1 MTRQRGKAG
10 RTVLGVLAAAVVVLV
25 GSATLA
31 SGAVGEPWLLGRNN
45 TSSATTALNWD
56 TGRAPI
62 PTDVGLAVKG
72 YPNGAVFTMNEE
84 LVSDLEGAIVGIQGY
99 GNDWGGY
106 FYGHNSGVVAE
117 SYTGPTVD
125 ASASEGTAVV
135 ATGDVGVEAT
145 GQVGV
150 QATGDVGVEATGTD
164 TGLTATGPVALRTE
178 GAVSFSSAG
187 LVVLPKGATSATVR
201 PGTDVTAATMVLAT
215 AQTAG
220 GQVKRVTRN
229 ATANTVTIVLTA
241 AATQPV
247 TVAYFVI
254 Q

>member
-10 RTVLGVLAAAVVVLV
+10 RAVLGVLAAAVVVVV

-56 TGRAPI
+56 TGSAPV

-72 YPNGAVFTMNEE
+72 YSNGAVFTMNEE
-84 LVSDLEGAIVGIQGY
+84 LVPDIEGWLVGVQGY

-117 SYTGPTVD
+117 SLTGPTVD
-125 ASASEGTAVV
+125 ADAEEGTAVL
-135 ATGDVGVEAT
+135 ASGDVGVEAR
-145 GQVGV
+145 G
-150 QATGDVGVEATGTD
+150 ADV
-164 TGLTATGPVALRTE
+164 GLTATGPVALRTE

-254 Q
+254 E

>member
-1 MTRQRGKAG
+1 MSDRVKG
-10 RTVLGVLAAAVVVLV
+10 RTSWRAIGGVVTAAVLVVA
-25 GSATLA
+25 GTATLA

-56 TGRAPI
+56 TGTAPI

-72 YPNGAVFTMNEE
+72 YPNGALFTMNEE
-84 LVSDLEGAIVGIQGY
+84 LVSDLGGWIVGVQGY

-117 SYTGPTVD
+117 SYTGPTVIAD
-125 ASASEGTAVV
+125 AEEGTA
-135 ATGDVGVEAT
+135 
-145 GQVGV
+145 V
-150 QATGDVGVEATGTD
+150 QATGDVGVEATGDVGVEATGTD
-164 TGLTATGPVALRTE
+164 VGLTATGPVALRTE

-187 LVVLPKGATSATVR
+187 LVVLPKGAASATVR

-254 Q
+254 E

>member
-1 MTRQRGKAG
+1 MTRQRGNA
-10 RTVLGVLAAAVVVLV
+10 RRAAVGVLAAAVVVVV

-56 TGRAPI
+56 TGTAPI

-84 LVSDLEGAIVGIQGY
+84 LVSDLEGWIVGIQGY

-117 SYTGPTVD
+117 SLTGPTVD
-125 ASASEGTAVV
+125 ASAEDGTALV
-135 ATGDVGVEAT
+135 ANGDVGVEAM
-145 GQVGV
+145 GNVGV
-150 QATGDVGVEATGTD
+150 RAAGTD
-164 TGLTATGPVALRTE
+164 VGLTAAGPVALQAE
-178 GAVSFSSAG
+178 GAVSFSTAG

-201 PGTDVTAATMVLAT
+201 PGTDVTASTFVLAT

-247 TVAYFVI
+247 TVGYFVI
-254 Q
+254 G